1 MKIWLNFNQVTKI
14 YSISR
19 EFGYQL
25 VSQVKLS
32 PPLGGDKYPSM
43 TELQTSV
50 EKNNIQ
56 VSFVNQVVM
65 TLSISFLGCSFIR
78 L

>member
-14 YSISR
+14 YSISH

-43 TELQTSV
+43 TELQTDPWSLTDI
-50 EKNNIQ
+50 EKQ
-56 VSFVNQVVM
+56 HTGQF
-65 TLSISFLGCSFIR
+65 C
-78 L
+78 

>member
-14 YSISR
+14 YSISH

-50 EKNNIQ
+50 E
-56 VSFVNQVVM
+56 SD
-65 TLSISFLGCSFIR
+65 
-78 L
+78 